1 MTDRAANPPEEHPHA
16 VAVRRLM
23 AAFSSQD
30 RTTVEELLDP
40 TCVWRVPGHNGLAG
54 ERVGLPEVMG
64 LFGTLK
70 RVLAEPARFEVI
82 DIATSPE
89 RAIVYQY
96 GVVVVGERI
105 VRMKEC
111 LVYRFREGRIVEVDE
126 FQYDQA
132 GFDEVFSHDAIATA
146 TASARAAAAATG
158 SE

>member
-1 MTDRAANPPEEHPHA
+1 
-16 VAVRRLM
+16 M

-40 TCVWRVPGHNGLAG
+40 QCVWRVPGRNGLAG

-70 RVLAEPARFEVI
+70 RVLTVPARFEVI
-82 DIATSPE
+82 DITTSRE
-89 RAIVYQY
+89 RAIAYQY
-96 GVVVVGERI
+96 GVVVIGART

-111 LVYRFREGRIVEVDE
+111 LVYRFRDGRIVEVDE

-132 GFDEVFSHDAIATA
+132 GFDEVFSPDAIATA
-146 TASARAAAAATG
+146 TASATAAAATAG